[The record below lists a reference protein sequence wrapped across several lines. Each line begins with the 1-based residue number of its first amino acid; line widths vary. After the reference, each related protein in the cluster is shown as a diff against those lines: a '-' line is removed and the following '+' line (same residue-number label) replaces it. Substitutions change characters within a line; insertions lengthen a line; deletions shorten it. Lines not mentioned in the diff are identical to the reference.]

1 MVSAVHLVPPAC
13 GMERPGWR
21 NGRSTLFRGLTHM
34 LIMVCYDIS
43 DDKRRQQLSTELE
56 NFGNRVQYSVFECH
70 LNDAQ
75 FAELQERLLPLI
87 DEAVDKLRYYPL
99 CGKDVAAVLID
110 GKGTLSKDWD
120 YFIV

>member
-1 MVSAVHLVPPAC
+1 
-13 GMERPGWR
+13 
-21 NGRSTLFRGLTHM
+21 M